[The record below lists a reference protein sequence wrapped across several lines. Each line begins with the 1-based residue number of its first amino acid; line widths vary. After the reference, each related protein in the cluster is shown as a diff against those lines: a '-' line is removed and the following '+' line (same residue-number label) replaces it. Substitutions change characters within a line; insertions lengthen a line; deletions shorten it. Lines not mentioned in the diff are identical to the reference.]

1 LQQPP
6 QKSHLG
12 KGTMRKIILVLPL
25 HGNVQQAEERDKPH
39 DSDRRRNQVEPPR
52 DEGEREEEGNR
63 QPRPGHNIDRGK
75 RHALGDSI
83 GTTLQQGFP
92 VGGHSLPLH
101 RPRLSADR
109 VCLDFPE
116 IFQPL
121 DATAPPSHTHTHTH
135 TAPLWSSIP
144 LKTRGVETCERKF
157 NVWEPTTSK
166 HRSN

>member
-1 LQQPP
+1 MQQPLK
-6 QKSHLG
+6 KSHLG

-92 VGGHSLPLH
+92 VGGHPLPLH

-109 VCLDFPE
+109 VFLDPRV
-116 IFQPL
+116 FQPL
-121 DATAPPSHTHTHTH
+121 DATAPPAHTLHLSDLY
-135 TAPLWSSIP
+135 PL
-144 LKTRGVETCERKF
+144 
-157 NVWEPTTSK
+157 
-166 HRSN
+166 